1 MSAPPVRR
9 PLVLALAGVLVLA
22 GTALPASAA
31 VPDPVVTG
39 PVPATTAPGD
49 PAHGYPFLATDYDL
63 AARGY
68 VEEEFFVE
76 GEATRYQADGVTD
89 ATVLSTGHAF
99 RTRVVVRRPVD
110 PATFNGTVIAEWYN
124 VSNQWDQEVDW
135 FQTHEHLVREGYAWV
150 GVSAQRAG
158 VHSPT
163 GLRAWSPERYGTLDL
178 TDGGTVTDDTLS
190 WDVFSQA
197 VAAVRDPAGTAPLG
211 PLEAERVVATGHSQS
226 AGRLWSYVN
235 SVDPLAGVV
244 DAVVLHGGGGL
255 LRDDLETP
263 VFKINS
269 ETDVAIDLLGAAQR
283 QPDTDLRR
291 TWEVAGASHGDWK
304 LITDYGRLR
313 IRDAGSAPGGY
324 PGTPQTCEEPSGSR
338 VPQHLVQA
346 SVYDHVA
353 AWVADGTA
361 PPSAAPITLTDQAPR
376 QVVRDERGLG
386 LGGVRLA
393 QQDVPTRINSGAN
406 AGPGFCFLDGGSR
419 PVDDAT
425 LAAWYPDVEDYRDAV
440 VASTRAAVEA
450 GFVGADVAADPSWYT
465 DVVDLVDERVAAG
478 TVEPEAGAQVQVR
491 MRRALEAADRRD
503 WDAAQTLVQE
513 ALALGSTAI
522 EDAGASAS
530 VVRSTTAV
538 LGVLALSAALDGP
551 DVSATAVPRC
561 LAGRAYVAVRAT
573 NDGAVPADVTLSTP
587 FGERTVAGVAPGAS
601 AYQSFS
607 ARAATLDAGSA
618 LVTAT
623 GDGRSSSDDVAYPA
637 LDCG

>member
-9 PLVLALAGVLVLA
+9 PLALALAGVLVLA

-163 GLRAWSPERYGTLDL
+163 GLRAWNPERYGTLDL

-313 IRDAGSAPGGY
+313 IRDVGSAPGGY

-353 AWVADGTA
+353 AWVADGTT
-361 PPSAAPITLTDQAPR
+361 PPSAAPITLSDQAPR

-503 WDAAQTLVQE
+503 WDAAQTLVQD

-551 DVSATAVPRC
+551 DVSATAAPRC

-607 ARAATLDAGSA
+607 ARSATLDAGSA

>member
-39 PVPATTAPGD
+39 PVPTTTAPGD

-226 AGRLWSYVN
+226 AGRLWSYAN

-263 VFKINS
+263 VFKVNS

-313 IRDAGSAPGGY
+313 IRDVGSAPGGY

-353 AWVADGTA
+353 AWVADGTT
-361 PPSAAPITLTDQAPR
+361 PPSAAPITLSDQAPR

-393 QQDVPTRINSGAN
+393 QQEVPTRINSGAN

-425 LAAWYPDVEDYRDAV
+425 LAAWYPDAEHYRDAV

-478 TVEPEAGAQVQVR
+478 TVEPEAGAQVQDR

-607 ARAATLDAGSA
+607 ARSATLDAGSA

>member
-9 PLVLALAGVLVLA
+9 PLALALAGVLALA
-22 GTALPASAA
+22 GTALPANAA

-39 PVPATTAPGD
+39 PVPTTTAPGD

-89 ATVLSTGHAF
+89 ATVLSTEHAF

-255 LRDDLETP
+255 LRDGLETP

-283 QPDTDLRR
+283 QPDTDVRR

-313 IRDAGSAPGGY
+313 IRDVGSAPGGY

-353 AWVADGTA
+353 AWVADGTT
-361 PPSAAPITLTDQAPR
+361 PPSAAPITLSDQAPR
-376 QVVRDERGLG
+376 QVVRDERGLS

-425 LAAWYPDVEDYRDAV
+425 LATWYPDAEDYRDAV

-478 TVEPEAGAQVQVR
+478 TVEPEAGAQVQDR

-587 FGERTVAGVAPGAS
+587 FGERTVAGVAPGGS

-607 ARAATLDAGSA
+607 ARSATLDAGSA
-618 LVTAT
+618 RVTAT
-623 GDGRSSSDDVAYPA
+623 GDGRSSSDDVAYQA

>member
-9 PLVLALAGVLVLA
+9 PLALALAGVLVLA

-39 PVPATTAPGD
+39 PVPTTTAPGD

-255 LRDDLETP
+255 LRDDLVTP
-263 VFKINS
+263 VFKVNS

-283 QPDTDLRR
+283 QPDTDVRR

-313 IRDAGSAPGGY
+313 IRDVGSAPGGY

-353 AWVADGTA
+353 AWVADGTT
-361 PPSAAPITLTDQAPR
+361 PPSAAPITLSDQAPR

-425 LAAWYPDVEDYRDAV
+425 LAAWYPDAEDYRDAV

-478 TVEPEAGAQVQVR
+478 TVEPEAGAQVQDR

-503 WDAAQTLVQE
+503 WDAAQTLVKE
-513 ALALGSTAI
+513 ARALGSTEI

-607 ARAATLDAGSA
+607 ARSDTLDAGSA
-618 LVTAT
+618 RVTAT

>member
-1 MSAPPVRR
+1 M
-9 PLVLALAGVLVLA
+9 
-22 GTALPASAA
+22 
-31 VPDPVVTG
+31 
-39 PVPATTAPGD
+39 
-49 PAHGYPFLATDYDL
+49 
-63 AARGY
+63 
-68 VEEEFFVE
+68 
-76 GEATRYQADGVTD
+76 
-89 ATVLSTGHAF
+89 
-99 RTRVVVRRPVD
+99 VVR
-110 PATFNGTVIAEWYN
+110 E
-124 VSNQWDQEVDW
+124 
-135 FQTHEHLVREGYAWV
+135 
-150 GVSAQRAG
+150 
-158 VHSPT
+158 
-163 GLRAWSPERYGTLDL
+163 
-178 TDGGTVTDDTLS
+178 
-190 WDVFSQA
+190 
-197 VAAVRDPAGTAPLG
+197 LG
-211 PLEAERVVATGHSQS
+211 R
-226 AGRLWSYVN
+226 
-235 SVDPLAGVV
+235 PLAGVV

-313 IRDAGSAPGGY
+313 IRDVGSAPGGY

-353 AWVADGTA
+353 AWVADGTT
-361 PPSAAPITLTDQAPR
+361 PPSAAPITLSDQAPR

-425 LAAWYPDVEDYRDAV
+425 LAAWYPDAEDYRDAV

-465 DVVDLVDERVAAG
+465 DLVDLVDERVAAG

-573 NDGAVPADVTLSTP
+573 NDGAVPTDVTLSTP
-587 FGERTVAGVAPGAS
+587 FGERTVAGGAPGAS

-607 ARAATLDAGSA
+607 ARSDTLDAGSA
-618 LVTAT
+618 RVTAT

>member
-573 NDGAVPADVTLSTP
+573 NDGAVPVDVTLSTP

-607 ARAATLDAGSA
+607 ARSATLDAGSA

>member
-9 PLVLALAGVLVLA
+9 PLALALAGVLVLA

-163 GLRAWSPERYGTLDL
+163 GLRAWNPERYGPLDL

-255 LRDDLETP
+255 LRDGLETP

-313 IRDAGSAPGGY
+313 IRDVGSAPGGY

-353 AWVADGTA
+353 AWVADGTT
-361 PPSAAPITLTDQAPR
+361 PPSAAPITLSDQAPR

-503 WDAAQTLVQE
+503 WDAAQTLVQD

-551 DVSATAVPRC
+551 DVSATAAPRC

-607 ARAATLDAGSA
+607 ARSATLDAGSA

>member
-313 IRDAGSAPGGY
+313 IRDVGSAPGGY

-491 MRRALEAADRRD
+491 IRRALEAADRRD

-573 NDGAVPADVTLSTP
+573 NDGAVPVDVTLSTP

-607 ARAATLDAGSA
+607 ARSATLDAGSA

>member
-313 IRDAGSAPGGY
+313 IRDVGSAPGGY

-386 LGGVRLA
+386 LGGIRLA

>member
-313 IRDAGSAPGGY
+313 IRDVGSAPGGY

-425 LAAWYPDVEDYRDAV
+425 LAAWYPDAEDYRDAV

-478 TVEPEAGAQVQVR
+478 TVEPEAGARVQDR

-503 WDAAQTLVQE
+503 WDVAQTLVQE

-607 ARAATLDAGSA
+607 ARSATLDAGSA

>member
-9 PLVLALAGVLVLA
+9 PLALTLTGVLLLA

-49 PAHGYPFLATDYDL
+49 PAHGYPFLATDDDL
-63 AARGY
+63 AAHGY

-211 PLEAERVVATGHSQS
+211 PLEADRVVATGHSQS

-313 IRDAGSAPGGY
+313 IRDIGSAPGGY
-324 PGTPQTCEEPSGSR
+324 PGTPKTCEEPSGSR

-361 PPSAAPITLTDQAPR
+361 PPSAAPITLTDQTPR

-425 LAAWYPDVEDYRDAV
+425 LAAWYPDAEEYRDAV
-440 VASTRAAVEA
+440 VASTSAAVEA
-450 GFVGADVAADPSWYT
+450 GFVGTDVAADPSWYT
-465 DVVDLVDERVAAG
+465 DVVDLVDERVTAG
-478 TVEPEAGAQVQVR
+478 TVAPEVGAQVQDR
-491 MRRALEAADRRD
+491 MRHALEAADRRD
-503 WDAAQTLVQE
+503 WDAAQIQVRE
-513 ALALGSTAI
+513 ALSLGSTAV
-522 EDAGASAS
+522 EDAGAAAS

-538 LGVLALSAALDGP
+538 LGVLALSAAHDGP

-573 NDGAVPADVTLSTP
+573 NDGTAPVDVTLSTP

-607 ARAATLDAGSA
+607 ARSAALDAGSA
-618 LVTAT
+618 RVTAT

>member
-9 PLVLALAGVLVLA
+9 PLALALAGVLVLA

-39 PVPATTAPGD
+39 PVPTTTAPGD

-283 QPDTDLRR
+283 QPDTDVRR

-313 IRDAGSAPGGY
+313 IRDVGSAPGGY

-353 AWVADGTA
+353 AWVADGTT
-361 PPSAAPITLTDQAPR
+361 PPSAAPITLSDQAPR

-425 LAAWYPDVEDYRDAV
+425 LAAWYPDAEDYRDAV

-478 TVEPEAGAQVQVR
+478 TVEPEDRGAGPGP
-491 MRRALEAADRRD
+491 
-503 WDAAQTLVQE
+503 DAAR
-513 ALALGSTAI
+513 ARG
-522 EDAGASAS
+522 
-530 VVRSTTAV
+530 R
-538 LGVLALSAALDGP
+538 GP
-551 DVSATAVPRC
+551 A
-561 LAGRAYVAVRAT
+561 
-573 NDGAVPADVTLSTP
+573 
-587 FGERTVAGVAPGAS
+587 
-601 AYQSFS
+601 
-607 ARAATLDAGSA
+607 
-618 LVTAT
+618 
-623 GDGRSSSDDVAYPA
+623 
-637 LDCG
+637 

>member
-39 PVPATTAPGD
+39 PVPTTTAPGD

-313 IRDAGSAPGGY
+313 IRDVGSAPGGY

-338 VPQHLVQA
+338 LPQHLVQA

-353 AWVADGTA
+353 AWVADGTT
-361 PPSAAPITLTDQAPR
+361 PPSAAPITLSDQAPR

-393 QQDVPTRINSGAN
+393 QQEVPTRINSGAN

-425 LAAWYPDVEDYRDAV
+425 LAAWYPDAEHYRDAV

-607 ARAATLDAGSA
+607 ARSATLDAGSA